1 MAYETAQVWLLT
13 CAGEEDN
20 NGERTPLIM
29 DDETTTLPTAQDDT
43 VSRKCTRSTP
53 PLEGNKAT
61 KGLPKS
67 GRKSQWIAVLVT
79 ILIVIG
85 TASCGESKPT
95 ESLGHENLSV
105 KHAGTREDI
114 KETRLEFGR
123 IKDNLTVASDKDDE
137 WNVEQVAAKTEKK
150 SDKKKSGKKKT
161 DKKRAGKKNSGKK
174 KADKKKAEKR
184 KAEKRRAEKK
194 KAEKKKAEKK
204 KAEEERAAR
213 EKAEQEQAAQQAA
226 AEEAARQAAEQAA
239 QEQARQAAEQ
249 AARRQAQMQAPAPD
263 ANVVYPNC
271 AAVRAAGRAPLY
283 AGEPGYHPA
292 LDRDHDG
299 IACE

>member
-13 CAGEEDN
+13 CSGEEDN

-79 ILIVIG
+79 ILIAIG

-114 KETRLEFGR
+114 KETRLEFER
-123 IKDNLTVASDKDDE
+123 VKTDLAVASDKEDN
-137 WNVEQVAAKTEKK
+137 WSVEQVAAKAEKKSDKKK
-150 SDKKKSGKKKT
+150 SDKKKSGKKKS
-161 DKKRAGKKNSGKK
+161 GKKKSGKK

-184 KAEKRRAEKK
+184 
-194 KAEKKKAEKK
+194 KAEKK

-226 AEEAARQAAEQAA
+226 AEQAARQAAEQAA

-249 AARRQAQMQAPAPD
+249 AARQQAQMQAPAPN

>member
-1 MAYETAQVWLLT
+1 
-13 CAGEEDN
+13 
-20 NGERTPLIM
+20 M

-43 VSRKCTRSTP
+43 VSRKCTQSTP
-53 PLEGNKAT
+53 PPERNKEI
-61 KGLPKS
+61 KRLPKS
-67 GRKSQWIAVLVT
+67 GRKSSWIAVLVT
-79 ILIVIG
+79 ILLAIG
-85 TASCGESKPT
+85 TASCSEAKPT
-95 ESLGHENLSV
+95 ESLGHQDLSV
-105 KHAGTREDI
+105 KYVGTREDP
-114 KETRLEFGR
+114 KETRVEFER
-123 IKDNLTVASDKDDE
+123 AKTNLAVASDKEDS
-137 WNVEQVAAKTEKK
+137 WNVEQVAAKAEKK
-150 SDKKKSGKKKT
+150 ADKKKSGKKKSG
-161 DKKRAGKKNSGKK
+161 KKKSGKKKSGKKNSGKK
-174 KADKKKAEKR
+174 KAEKR
-184 KAEKRRAEKK
+184 

-213 EKAEQEQAAQQAA
+213 ERAEQEQAAQQAA
-226 AEEAARQAAEQAA
+226 AEQAARQAAEQAA

-249 AARRQAQMQAPAPD
+249 AARQQAQMQALAPD

>member
-1 MAYETAQVWLLT
+1 
-13 CAGEEDN
+13 
-20 NGERTPLIM
+20 M

-43 VSRKCTRSTP
+43 VSRKCTQSTP
-53 PLEGNKAT
+53 PPERNKEI
-61 KGLPKS
+61 KRLPKS
-67 GRKSQWIAVLVT
+67 GRKSSWIAVLVT
-79 ILIVIG
+79 ILLAIG
-85 TASCGESKPT
+85 TASCSEAKPT
-95 ESLGHENLSV
+95 ESLGHQDLSV
-105 KHAGTREDI
+105 KYVGTREDP
-114 KETRLEFGR
+114 KETRVEFER
-123 IKDNLTVASDKDDE
+123 AKTNLAVASDKEDS
-137 WNVEQVAAKTEKK
+137 WNVEQVAAKAEKK
-150 SDKKKSGKKKT
+150 ADKKKSGKKKSG
-161 DKKRAGKKNSGKK
+161 KKKSGKKKSGKKKSGKKNSGKK
-174 KADKKKAEKR
+174 KADKKNSEKKKEKKKAEKR
-184 KAEKRRAEKK
+184 

-213 EKAEQEQAAQQAA
+213 ERAEQEQAAQQAA
-226 AEEAARQAAEQAA
+226 AEQAARQAAEQAA

-249 AARRQAQMQAPAPD
+249 AARQQAQMQAPAPD

>member
-1 MAYETAQVWLLT
+1 MAYETVQVWLLT

-43 VSRKCTRSTP
+43 VNRKCTRSTP
-53 PLEGNKAT
+53 PLEGNKAA

-79 ILIVIG
+79 ILIAIG
-85 TASCGESKPT
+85 TASCSESKPT

-105 KHAGTREDI
+105 KYAGTREDV
-114 KETRLEFGR
+114 KETRLEFER
-123 IKDNLTVASDKDDE
+123 DKTDLAVASDKEDN
-137 WNVEQVAAKTEKK
+137 WSVEQVAAKAEKK
-150 SDKKKSGKKKT
+150 SDKKKS
-161 DKKRAGKKNSGKK
+161 DKNKSGKK
-174 KADKKKAEKR
+174 KSGKKKSGKKKSDKKK
-184 KAEKRRAEKK
+184 AEKK
-194 KAEKKKAEKK
+194 KAEKRKAEKK

-226 AEEAARQAAEQAA
+226 AEQAARQAAEQAA

>member
-1 MAYETAQVWLLT
+1 
-13 CAGEEDN
+13 
-20 NGERTPLIM
+20 M

-43 VSRKCTRSTP
+43 VSRKCTQSTP
-53 PLEGNKAT
+53 PPERNKEI
-61 KGLPKS
+61 KRLPKS
-67 GRKSQWIAVLVT
+67 GRKSSWIAVLVT
-79 ILIVIG
+79 ILLAIG
-85 TASCGESKPT
+85 TTSCSEAKPT
-95 ESLGHENLSV
+95 ESLGHQDLSV
-105 KHAGTREDI
+105 KYVGTREDP
-114 KETRLEFGR
+114 KETRVEFER
-123 IKDNLTVASDKDDE
+123 AKTNLAVASDKEDS
-137 WNVEQVAAKTEKK
+137 WNVEQVAAKAEKK
-150 SDKKKSGKKKT
+150 ADKKKSGKKNSG
-161 DKKRAGKKNSGKK
+161 KKKSGKKNSGKK
-174 KADKKKAEKR
+174 KADKKNSEKKKEKKKAEKR
-184 KAEKRRAEKK
+184 KAEKKKAEKKKAEKK

-213 EKAEQEQAAQQAA
+213 ERAEQEQAAQQAA
-226 AEEAARQAAEQAA
+226 AEQAARQAAEQAA

-249 AARRQAQMQAPAPD
+249 AARQQAQMQAPAPD

>member
-1 MAYETAQVWLLT
+1 
-13 CAGEEDN
+13 
-20 NGERTPLIM
+20 M

-79 ILIVIG
+79 ILLAIG

-105 KHAGTREDI
+105 KYAGTREDI
-114 KETRLEFGR
+114 KETRLEFER
-123 IKDNLTVASDKDDE
+123 VKTDLAVASDKEDN
-137 WNVEQVAAKTEKK
+137 WSVEQVAAKAEKK
-150 SDKKKSGKKKT
+150 SDKKKFGKKNSDKKKSGKKKS
-161 DKKRAGKKNSGKK
+161 GKKKSGKKKADKK

-184 KAEKRRAEKK
+184 
-194 KAEKKKAEKK
+194 KAEKK

-226 AEEAARQAAEQAA
+226 AEQAARQAAEQAA

-249 AARRQAQMQAPAPD
+249 AARQQAQMQAPAPD

>member
-79 ILIVIG
+79 ILIAIG
-85 TASCGESKPT
+85 TASCSESKPT

-105 KHAGTREDI
+105 KYAGTREDI
-114 KETRLEFGR
+114 KETRLEFER
-123 IKDNLTVASDKDDE
+123 DKTDLAVASDKEDN
-137 WNVEQVAAKTEKK
+137 WSVEQVAAKAEKK
-150 SDKKKSGKKKT
+150 SDKNKSGKKKSGKKKS
-161 DKKRAGKKNSGKK
+161 GKKKSGKK
-174 KADKKKAEKR
+174 KADKKKSDK
-184 KAEKRRAEKK
+184 KKAEKK
-194 KAEKKKAEKK
+194 KAEKRKAEKK

-226 AEEAARQAAEQAA
+226 AEQAARQAAEQAA

>member
-1 MAYETAQVWLLT
+1 
-13 CAGEEDN
+13 
-20 NGERTPLIM
+20 M

-43 VSRKCTRSTP
+43 VSRKCTQSTP
-53 PLEGNKAT
+53 PPERNKEI
-61 KGLPKS
+61 KRLPKS
-67 GRKSQWIAVLVT
+67 GRKSSWIAVLVT
-79 ILIVIG
+79 ILLAIG
-85 TASCGESKPT
+85 TASCSEAKPT
-95 ESLGHENLSV
+95 ESLGHQDLSV
-105 KHAGTREDI
+105 KYVGTREDP
-114 KETRLEFGR
+114 KETRVEFER
-123 IKDNLTVASDKDDE
+123 AKTNLAVASDKEDS
-137 WNVEQVAAKTEKK
+137 WNVEQVAAKAEKK
-150 SDKKKSGKKKT
+150 ADKKKSGKKKS
-161 DKKRAGKKNSGKK
+161 GKKKSGKKKSGKK
-174 KADKKKAEKR
+174 KADKKNSEKKKKEKKKAEKR
-184 KAEKRRAEKK
+184 

-213 EKAEQEQAAQQAA
+213 ERAEQEQAAQQAA
-226 AEEAARQAAEQAA
+226 AEQAARQAAEQAA

-249 AARRQAQMQAPAPD
+249 AARQQAQMQAPAPD

>member
-1 MAYETAQVWLLT
+1 
-13 CAGEEDN
+13 
-20 NGERTPLIM
+20 M

-43 VSRKCTRSTP
+43 VSRKCTQSTP
-53 PLEGNKAT
+53 PPERNKEI
-61 KGLPKS
+61 KRLPKS
-67 GRKSQWIAVLVT
+67 GRKSSWIAVLVT
-79 ILIVIG
+79 ILLAIG
-85 TASCGESKPT
+85 TASCSEAKPT
-95 ESLGHENLSV
+95 ESLGHQDLSV
-105 KHAGTREDI
+105 KYVGTREDP
-114 KETRLEFGR
+114 KETRVEFER
-123 IKDNLTVASDKDDE
+123 AKTNLAVASDKEDS
-137 WNVEQVAAKTEKK
+137 WNVEQVAAKAEKK
-150 SDKKKSGKKKT
+150 ADKKKSGKKKSG
-161 DKKRAGKKNSGKK
+161 KKKSGKKNSGKK
-174 KADKKKAEKR
+174 KADKKNSEKKKKEKKKAEKR
-184 KAEKRRAEKK
+184 

-213 EKAEQEQAAQQAA
+213 ERAEQEQAAQQAA
-226 AEEAARQAAEQAA
+226 AEQAARQAAEQAA

-249 AARRQAQMQAPAPD
+249 AARQQAQMQAPAPD

>member
-13 CAGEEDN
+13 CADEEDN
-20 NGERTPLIM
+20 KGERTPIIM
-29 DDETTTLPTAQDDT
+29 DDETTTLPTSQDDT
-43 VSRKCTRSTP
+43 VGRKCTQSTLP
-53 PLEGNKAT
+53 PEGSKET
-61 KGLPKS
+61 KRLPKS
-67 GRKSQWIAVLVT
+67 GRKSPWIAVLVT
-79 ILIVIG
+79 ILIAIG

-95 ESLGHENLSV
+95 ESLGHRDLSV
-105 KHAGTREDI
+105 KYVGTREDR
-114 KETRLEFGR
+114 KETRVEFGR
-123 IKDNLTVASDKDDE
+123 IKDNLAVASDKNDE

-150 SDKKKSGKKKT
+150 SDKKKSDKKKSGKKKT
-161 DKKRAGKKNSGKK
+161 DKKKSGKKRAGKKNSGKK

-184 KAEKRRAEKK
+184 KAEKRR
-194 KAEKKKAEKK
+194 AEKK

>member
-13 CAGEEDN
+13 CADEEDN
-20 NGERTPLIM
+20 KGERTPIIM
-29 DDETTTLPTAQDDT
+29 DDETTTLLTSQDDT
-43 VSRKCTRSTP
+43 VGRKCTQSTLP
-53 PLEGNKAT
+53 PEGSKET
-61 KGLPKS
+61 KRLPKS
-67 GRKSQWIAVLVT
+67 GRKPPWIAVLVT
-79 ILIVIG
+79 ILIAIG

-95 ESLGHENLSV
+95 ESLGHRDLSV
-105 KHAGTREDI
+105 KYVGTREDL
-114 KETRLEFGR
+114 KETRVEFGR
-123 IKDNLTVASDKDDE
+123 IKDNPAVASDKDDE

-161 DKKRAGKKNSGKK
+161 DKKKSGKKRAGKKNSGKK

-184 KAEKRRAEKK
+184 R
-194 KAEKKKAEKK
+194 AEKKKAEKK

-249 AARRQAQMQAPAPD
+249 AARRQAQMQAPAPE

>member
-1 MAYETAQVWLLT
+1 
-13 CAGEEDN
+13 
-20 NGERTPLIM
+20 M
-29 DDETTTLPTAQDDT
+29 DDETTTLPTSQVDT
-43 VSRKCTRSTP
+43 VGRKCTQSTLP
-53 PLEGNKAT
+53 PEGSKET
-61 KGLPKS
+61 KRLPKS
-67 GRKSQWIAVLVT
+67 GRKSPWIAVLVT
-79 ILIVIG
+79 ILIAIG

-95 ESLGHENLSV
+95 ESLGHRDLSV
-105 KHAGTREDI
+105 KYVGTREDR
-114 KETRLEFGR
+114 KETRVEFGR
-123 IKDNLTVASDKDDE
+123 IKDNLAVASDKNDE

-161 DKKRAGKKNSGKK
+161 DKKKSGKKRAGKKNSGKK

-184 KAEKRRAEKK
+184 KAEKRR
-194 KAEKKKAEKK
+194 AEKK

-249 AARRQAQMQAPAPD
+249 AARRQAQMQAPAPE